1 MTKPTKDHTES
12 ELSKYWNKLYS
23 QRKIETLWW
32 LVRLLG
38 KVERT
43 IKGYKYIVSLI
54 LVLSFMVQFD
64 YLLNPVREF
73 YQRKNTYQDE
83 EIKKFNELKNIKII
97 DAHKQRNRT
106 DD

>member
-1 MTKPTKDHTES
+1 MLGIKTNKEKIQQ
-12 ELSKYWNKLYS
+12 ELLCSV
-23 QRKIETLWW
+23 RVFGKIERTL
-32 LVRLLG
+32 
-38 KVERT
+38 KT
-43 IKGYKYIVSLI
+43 YKYIISVFLL
-54 LVLSFMVQFD
+54 LVFMNQIND
-64 YLLNPVREF
+64 LLNPVREF